1 MEPLTII
8 IITLILSAFF
18 SGMEIAFVSANKLKI
33 EVDKKKGLRSG
44 KILAGFVK
52 NPSKFLS
59 TLLLGNNFALVLY
72 GIAMAKL
79 ISPYIEK
86 FLGVYAGRYSV
97 LFIQTMIATLV
108 ILITAEFIPKTLFR
122 INPNGIL
129 RVFAVPLNLFYILF
143 YPVIYLFI
151 SSSRFIL
158 KHVFHLKMEEDSYTF
173 TPMDLDMYID
183 DFSQQDEEEQEE
195 GSVVETQFM
204 KNAIDFRDVKLREC
218 IVPRPE
224 VVAVEEHEDIE
235 LLRSKFVESGF
246 SRILIYREDIDE
258 IIGYCHASDMFKRP
272 RKITDIIRDIDF
284 YPETILAKEVLR
296 RLIRKGQSIAVVVD
310 EWGGTSGIVTIED
323 IIEEIFGEIE
333 DEFDD
338 EGLIEEYHP
347 EKDCFL
353 LSTRHEIDYLNE
365 KYKLDIPESDA
376 YETLGGFII
385 SHFERIPAEGEKLTV
400 EDFTIL
406 VKKATPVML
415 ELVCL
420 KKMNQKI
427 EE

>member
-18 SGMEIAFVSANKLKI
+18 SGMEIAFVSANKLQI

-79 ISPYIEK
+79 ISPYIQS
-86 FLGVYAGRYSV
+86 FLGVYGGRYSV
-97 LFIQTMIATLV
+97 LFVQTLIATLV
-108 ILITAEFIPKTLFR
+108 ILITAEFIPKMLFR

-129 RVFAVPLNLFYILF
+129 RVFAVPLNIFYIIF

-224 VVAVEEHEDIE
+224 VIAVEEHEDVE
-235 LLRSKFVESGF
+235 VLRNKFVESGY
-246 SRILIYREDIDE
+246 SRIPVYREDIDE

-272 RKITDIIRDIDF
+272 EKITDIIREIDF

-338 EGLIEEYHP
+338 ESLVEEYDV
-347 EKDCFL
+347 EKDCYL

-365 KYKLDIPESDA
+365 KYKLDIPESEA

-385 SHFERIPAEGEKLTV
+385 SHFERIPTEGESLSV
-400 EDFTIL
+400 EDFTII
-406 VKKATPVML
+406 VKKASPVML

-420 KKMNQKI
+420 KKVKQKT